1 MESRLSKC
9 DRHGNT
15 LGDSVP
21 PPAVS
26 LGSDFLP
33 CQQGPRGIAVPRG
46 HVQTLRFFQGG
57 PCNLSWRINP
67 KSFVLAMSKGRWAK
81 GDVGRASAER
91 RLPKELQTQSF
102 VGGRNGDDNT
112 AQFQAQIPSPEPM
125 TTPLII
131 VKMLVSGK
139 LFLSLPSRGGDSSRD
154 EGVIK
159 EGAVKA
165 QLSCWRWTISTT
177 HTSVCS

>member
-1 MESRLSKC
+1 
-9 DRHGNT
+9 
-15 LGDSVP
+15 
-21 PPAVS
+21 
-26 LGSDFLP
+26 
-33 CQQGPRGIAVPRG
+33 
-46 HVQTLRFFQGG
+46 
-57 PCNLSWRINP
+57 
-67 KSFVLAMSKGRWAK
+67 
-81 GDVGRASAER
+81 
-91 RLPKELQTQSF
+91 
-102 VGGRNGDDNT
+102 
-112 AQFQAQIPSPEPM
+112 M

-177 HTSVCS
+177 HTSVCSCINRAVWEGSAVVNLERRERCSFLKGKLTHDRIMAYLYGE